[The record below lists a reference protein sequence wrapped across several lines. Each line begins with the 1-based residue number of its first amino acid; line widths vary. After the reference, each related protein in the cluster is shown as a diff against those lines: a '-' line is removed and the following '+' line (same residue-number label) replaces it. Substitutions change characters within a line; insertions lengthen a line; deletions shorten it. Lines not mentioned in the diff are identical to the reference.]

1 MDPLNFDLQLF
12 ADAPVDETAP
22 VDNAPADSADAGDEA
37 QPSAATTI
45 LGAQPQPKEREGQ
58 STEGNA
64 GDNQQTAPAAYDFTG
79 IVPDGMDYD
88 EASAKA
94 FGEVARA
101 ANLTQ
106 EQASSIASYGM
117 KYMQDGVNA
126 AMQQIADT
134 HKGWADTARQELGAD
149 FDSTVAKAGT
159 ALNVLSTKIPGIRET
174 LDETGAGNRV
184 ELIRMF
190 AAIGELVGEDRG
202 LAGGVNGAGKSIY
215 PNTDFSNYN

>member
-1 MDPLNFDLQLF
+1 MDPLKFDLQLF
-12 ADAPVDETAP
+12 AEAPVDETAP
-22 VDNAPADSADAGDEA
+22 GDNAPADGADAGGEA
-37 QPSAATTI
+37 PAPAATI
-45 LGAQPQPKEREGQ
+45 LGAPPQPKEGEGE

-79 IVPDGMDYD
+79 IVPDGMTYD
-88 EASAKA
+88 ETSAKA

-106 EQASSIASYGM
+106 EQASTVASYGM

-149 FDSTVAKAGT
+149 FDTTVAKAGT
-159 ALNVLSTKIPGIRET
+159 ALEVLSAKIPGIRET
-174 LDETGAGNRV
+174 LNETGAGNRV

-202 LAGGVNGAGKSIY
+202 LAGGVNGAAKSLY
-215 PNTDFSNYN
+215 PNTDFSKYN